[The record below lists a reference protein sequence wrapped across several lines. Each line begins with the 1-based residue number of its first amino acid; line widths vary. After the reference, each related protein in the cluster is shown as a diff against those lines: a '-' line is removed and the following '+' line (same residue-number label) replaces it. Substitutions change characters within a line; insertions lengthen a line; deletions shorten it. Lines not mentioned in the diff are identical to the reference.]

1 MNCRS
6 RTLGGLLAPYGGWNA
21 AEAFSWSHDR
31 SNDARLIGVTIV
43 NRATKNCIIAAVLC
57 ILPAVAQADIFM
69 LAQGVAGDVT
79 TKGHEKWIRVASLD
93 WETEALTSWTAGGG
107 ASVGKPNPHDIQL
120 VLPSG
125 TWSQHFARLITQGKS
140 LPSVVFDA
148 VASDGRPLYRMTVEG
163 FFVTQYRLA
172 SLPANPLPEDH
183 IEGVFKKVKI
193 EYYVVSPT
201 GVVTSTFVEWDIV
214 LGKSFPV
221 L

>member
-31 SNDARLIGVTIV
+31 SNDARPIGVTIV
-43 NRATKNCIIAAVLC
+43 NRTTKNWIIAAVLC

-79 TKGHEKWIRVASLD
+79 TKGHEKWIRVSSLD
-93 WETEALTSWTAGGG
+93 WKTEADSSGIKGLGE
-107 ASVGKPNPHDIQL
+107 PNPGEIRL
-120 VLPSG
+120 VLPTG
-125 TWSQHFARLITQGKS
+125 PWSQHFARLITQRKS

-183 IEGVFKKVKI
+183 IVGVFKKVKV

-201 GVVTSTFVEWDIV
+201 GVVTSTFFEWDTV
-214 LGKSFPV
+214 TGKSSP
-221 L
+221 LL